1 MLERGCD
8 LIRPLGTFPPPPQG
22 KASHWLSA
30 LLTLYFP

>member
-1 MLERGCD
+1 MFD
-8 LIRPLGTFPPPPQG
+8 LIRPLGTFPSQG

>member
-8 LIRPLGTFPPPPQG
+8 LIRPLGAFPSQG